1 MIRVLRPSLRLLP
14 TLPVTLLAALFA
26 GACATA
32 PGGPTGGLAPASDH
46 DYLRARWLMVP
57 VVGVRARDV
66 PDTYAAPRAAGRQH
80 NATDIMAPRGTAVVS
95 TDDGRIIKLAR
106 NTSGGITIYATDPH
120 DRFIYYYAHLDR
132 YQDGLVEGMKLAK
145 GQVIGYVGTTGNAP
159 ANVPHLHF
167 QAMRATDV
175 RRWWEGEPL
184 DVRPYLVED
193 GQRR

>member
-1 MIRVLRPSLRLLP
+1 MMLRALRPSLSLL
-14 TLPVTLLAALFA
+14 VAALLAA
-26 GACATA
+26 CAA
-32 PGGPTGGLAPASDH
+32 VPAMPSGGLVPPSDH
-46 DYLRARWLMVP
+46 EYLRARWLMVP

-66 PDTYAAPRAAGRQH
+66 PDTYQARRGPTRQH
-80 NATDIMAPRGTAVVS
+80 NATDIMAPRGTPVVS
-95 TDDGRIIKLAR
+95 ADDGRIIKLAR
-106 NTSGGITIYATDPH
+106 NAAGGTTIYAADPH

-167 QAMRATDV
+167 QAMRARDV